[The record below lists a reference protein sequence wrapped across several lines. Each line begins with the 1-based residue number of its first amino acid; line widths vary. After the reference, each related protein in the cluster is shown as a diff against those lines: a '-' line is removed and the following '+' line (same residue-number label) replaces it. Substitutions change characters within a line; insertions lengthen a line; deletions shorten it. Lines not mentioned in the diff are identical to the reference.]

1 MARVVGIIP
10 ARWGSTRLEGK
21 ALALIAGKPIIQHV
35 YERARQAPSLAQVI
49 VATDDERILR
59 AVADFGGEARLTR
72 ADHPSGTDRV
82 AEVAAALEADLIVN
96 VQGDEPL
103 IQAAGI
109 EAAVAP
115 LLADPAISMGTLR
128 VRICEAAEL
137 AELNDPAVT
146 KVVVDKEGFAL
157 YFSRAPIPYLRD
169 KDFAPT
175 FYRHIGLYV
184 YRRECLLELAKLPP
198 TELEQAEKLEQLRAL
213 EYGYRIMVSEVEE
226 FCMGVDTPH
235 QLEQVRRILEEKK

>member
-21 ALALIAGKPIIQHV
+21 ALAMIAGKPMIQHV
-35 YERARQAPSLAQVI
+35 YERARLAPSLAQVI
-49 VATDDERILR
+49 VATDDERIFQ

-72 ADHPSGTDRV
+72 SDHPSGTDRV
-82 AEVAAALEADLIVN
+82 AEVAESLEADLIVN

-103 IQAAGI
+103 IQAASI

-128 VRICEAAEL
+128 VRICEP

-169 KDFAPT
+169 QDFSPT

-184 YRRECLLELAKLPP
+184 YRRQCLLELAKLPP
-198 TELEQAEKLEQLRAL
+198 TELELAEKLEQLRAL

-226 FCMGVDTPH
+226 FCMGVDTPQ